1 MRDRR
6 ARAFRVTAVVFTLA
20 FLFHNGD
27 HFRRGTDTITP
38 YVLWGGVALGVV
50 SIVAIALVAIDH
62 ERAPLAAVV
71 AGAALGLGAAASHL
85 LPEWSVFSD
94 SLVTNGAEPITWA
107 AAISEVAASLL
118 FAVVGWRVLRRREP
132 DPFAGVRGG

>member
-1 MRDRR
+1 MRG

-27 HFRRGTDTITP
+27 HFRRGVDTITP
-38 YVLWGGVALGVV
+38 YVLLGGVVLGIV
-50 SIVAIALVAIDH
+50 SIVAIALVAVGH
-62 ERAPLAAVV
+62 EHAPLAAVV

-94 SLVTNGAEPITWA
+94 SFVTNGAEPITWA

-118 FAVVGWRVLRRREP
+118 FAAAGWHVLRRPAPPTR
-132 DPFAGVRGG
+132 GVQRPG

>member
-1 MRDRR
+1 MGVRQTQ
-6 ARAFRVTAVVFTLA
+6 AFRVTAVIFTLA

-27 HFRRGTDTITP
+27 HFRRGIDVITP

-50 SIVAIALVAIDH
+50 SIVAIALVAVGH

-71 AGAALGLGAAASHL
+71 AGAALGLGAAAAHL

-118 FAVVGWRVLRRREP
+118 FAAVGWRVLPRSEP
-132 DPFAGVRGG
+132 NEAVAVRGG